1 MSLSLDRITET
12 LQEKGENLNKEDVE
26 NIRSLY
32 VDLDL
37 DEQNIINDVEEIISQ
52 IEINPQ
58 NQDL

>member
-12 LQEKGENLNKEDVE
+12 LQAKGENLNKEDVE

-52 IEINPQ
+52 IEITPQ